1 MFILT
6 LPVPPLGYF
15 WLVAAVHHNPP
26 AHLVHVF
33 SSPFVF
39 SCSLLVCGEL
49 VITPCV
55 FKSLSSSLSLS
66 AGLLSSP
73 HSPLCFFCLSCS
85 MCSLWFLIFLPMF
98 PLLLLFV
105 LDSVFFYYYFYT
117 SCVFATCLFWSCVWT
132 LKPSE
137 WSCLRKVH
145 LLLCYLPSFVCCIL
159 PSLLQWDNWCTAKRY
174 PVVIISL
181 LTLTWYRYSYY
192 IARND
197 ICSRP
202 LTCVLCN
209 LFLSHCHQNTI
220 SCFCCFNE
228 TCISPMY
235 KEHKK

>member
-1 MFILT
+1 MYLSPCLPLSLCQLDCYLLLT
-6 LPVPPLGYF
+6 LLCVSFVCHVPCVPCG
-15 WLVAAVHHNPP
+15 
-26 AHLVHVF
+26 
-33 SSPFVF
+33 SSF
-39 SCSLLVCGEL
+39 SCRCS
-49 VITPCV
+49 
-55 FKSLSSSLSLS
+55 
-66 AGLLSSP
+66 
-73 HSPLCFFCLSCS
+73 HCFFCLH
-85 MCSLWFLIFLPMF
+85 LIQ
-98 PLLLLFV
+98 
-105 LDSVFFYYYFYT
+105 FFYYYFYT

-159 PSLLQWDNWCTAKRY
+159 PSLLQWDNWCTVKRY

-192 IARND
+192 IARNH

-202 LTCVLCN
+202 LTCILCN

-220 SCFCCFNE
+220 SCFCFLNE